1 MGFYKN
7 PSVSR
12 HPVPSSYPVASRSP
26 ATRAMHSLG
35 QYLLGYAQG
44 ASWLEDDRRI
54 SNGDQVNMISG
65 QAMKRGPSVDF
76 SGYWQRHAMG

>member
-1 MGFYKN
+1 
-7 PSVSR
+7 
-12 HPVPSSYPVASRSP
+12 
-26 ATRAMHSLG
+26 MHSLG

-76 SGYWQRHAMG
+76 SGYWQRHAVA